1 MESQTVFNSNI
12 YFICHPAFHTHITT
26 VTYILLLPECMLNFT
41 SEKRTILQYVD
52 VSQNKHEEWLFYPA
66 VSLITLEKE
75 RPQTL
80 YLQCN

>member
-1 MESQTVFNSNI
+1 
-12 YFICHPAFHTHITT
+12 
-26 VTYILLLPECMLNFT
+26 MLNFT